1 MMNKGKELTTQQNAV
16 GFAIPPDIVLQNA
29 MVAAKALKDVISK
42 KDKPVII
49 NGEQY
54 LEYEDLQTVGQ
65 FYGYTVKTGEAVFIE
80 IDGVKGA
87 KAHADLVDFKTG
99 EIIGGAEAYCM
110 RDEER
115 WGTRPKYEW
124 QGEGD
129 NRKRIKIGDEI
140 VPWFQL
146 ASMAQ
151 TRAGAKAFRNR
162 LAWVV
167 VLAGYKPTPAEE
179 MTENTVSEN
188 VKERRTVDKT
198 AHYCPVHNV
207 NFFKK
212 GRMKGYAH
220 PIEGTDEWCN
230 EPTEDDKKP
239 PTIITPEGNR
249 PMTGKDREAMREI
262 VAKKEQAL
270 RDSEALY
277 SDRGGTTPIA
287 SQSPQNEQGTALKPE
302 VVETITAP
310 ARPVVEH
317 TRCKNIGD
325 FLNCCF
331 KEFGLVKGKAI
342 KEAGYARQEDI
353 SDAEQAYQNVK
364 AGQEKAP

>member
-1 MMNKGKELTTQQNAV
+1 MQNRGTELSTQISAV
-16 GFAIPPDIVLQNA
+16 GFAIPPDVVLQNA
-29 MVAAKALKDVISK
+29 MVAAKALKDVISHK
-42 KDKPVII
+42 PKPVIL

-54 LEYEDLQTVGQ
+54 LEFEDWQTCGQ
-65 FYGYTVKTGEAVFIE
+65 FYGYTVKTGEAVAVE
-80 IDGVKGA
+80 VDGVKGA

-110 RDEER
+110 RDEEH
-115 WGTRPKYEW
+115 WNTRPKYEW

-129 NRKRIKIGDEI
+129 DRKRVKIGDEI

-179 MTENTVSEN
+179 ITEDTASSN
-188 VKERRTVDKT
+188 VKGRRTVDKS
-198 AHYCPVHNV
+198 AHWCELHGV

-230 EPTEDDKKP
+230 EPEETPKQNSPTPGQREDMEAVVKKADEEAHNTP
-239 PTIITPEGNR
+239 AQASVPNLTGQEGKQIVYKRDPNAVTNKTILQTACNQDFNHMDLKGIFAELN
-249 PMTGKDREAMREI
+249 
-262 VAKKEQAL
+262 
-270 RDSEALY
+270 
-277 SDRGGTTPIA
+277 IA
-287 SQSPQNEQGTALKPE
+287 SWNELAITYPE
-302 VVETITAP
+302 AYKRIA
-310 ARPVVEH
+310 A
-317 TRCKNIGD
+317 TR
-325 FLNCCF
+325 
-331 KEFGLVKGKAI
+331 
-342 KEAGYARQEDI
+342 Q
-353 SDAEQAYQNVK
+353 
-364 AGQEKAP
+364 